1 MRRSAGLAASVF
13 LSALSLAGCG
23 HGGVIGSGPLP
34 TPTPVVPSVIN
45 EYTVPTANAQP
56 AGIVMGRDQFLYF
69 AEQNAG
75 NIGQLSTGGSFK
87 EFSIAGNG
95 GTTGNVAVDVAS
107 GPNTNIWFT
116 ERGPAPG
123 IGSMEL
129 AGNAITEY
137 PIPGSNPYAI
147 ISGPVLNSL
156 VFTDPGNN
164 AVGQIST
171 GGVYTETPIP
181 TANANPMG
189 LAVLA
194 GDVNHVYFTEHDA
207 SKIGIYNV
215 QTNTVTEIPTLTP
228 NAGPTAI
235 VQGADGALW
244 FTENN
249 VAKLGRI
256 TSSGSISEYA
266 LTPATSATALVLGV
280 DNNLYF
286 ADPAQNKFASI
297 SGLTAGSVTEFTIP
311 TASANPNWMTLGPG
325 NLIYMTETSA
335 NKIAQINY

>member
-34 TPTPVVPSVIN
+34 TPAPVVPSVVN
-45 EYTVPTANAQP
+45 EYTIPTANAQP

-75 NIGQLSTGGSFK
+75 NIGQLSTGGSIK
-87 EFSIAGNG
+87 EISIAGNG
-95 GTTGNVAVDVAS
+95 GTTGNVAVGITS
-107 GPNTNIWFT
+107 GPNANLWFA
-116 ERGPAPG
+116 ERGAAPG
-123 IGSMEL
+123 IGTMAL
-129 AGNAITEY
+129 VGNAVTEY

-147 ISGPVLNSL
+147 VSGPVMNSL

-164 AVGQIST
+164 AIGQIST
-171 GGVYTETPIP
+171 GGVFSETTIP

-189 LAVLA
+189 LVV
-194 GDVNHVYFTEHDA
+194 GPDQKVYFTEHDA
-207 SKIGIYNV
+207 SKIGVYDPSSKTIVEY
-215 QTNTVTEIPTLTP
+215 PTLTA
-228 NAGPTAI
+228 NAGPTMVAI
-235 VQGADGALW
+235 GPDNAIW

-249 VAKLGRI
+249 AAKMGWLS
-256 TSSGSISEYA
+256 TSGAMKEFPLS
-266 LTPATSATALVLGV
+266 PATSATALVLGV
-280 DNNLYF
+280 DNNMYF
-286 ADPAQNKFASI
+286 ADPAQNKFASL
-297 SGLTAGSVTEFTIP
+297 SGLTAGSVTEFSIP
-311 TASANPNWMTLGPG
+311 TASANPSWMALGPG